1 MDMNQFRKH
10 LAEAS
15 PKKNDDAHERALT
28 KQCARDMKKT
38 IGPVLK
44 AVGDLAHE
52 WQVLTDSSID
62 PRVND
67 IGAESW
73 PFKHDDVKRAMGE
86 FALWLSK
93 MQASLEKLEK

>member
-15 PKKNDDAHERALT
+15 PKKTDD
-28 KQCARDMKKT
+28 
-38 IGPVLK
+38 
-44 AVGDLAHE
+44 AHE